1 MKTSINKGREGL
13 FVCLLFFFY
22 FIFLPI
28 STIDALMYIFFNVNL
43 FLEKIYKSPYVYI
56 LIFLDNIS
64 EY

>member
-13 FVCLLFFFY
+13 FVCLLFFF
-22 FIFLPI
+22 ILFLPI

>member
-13 FVCLLFFFY
+13 FVCLLFFFI
-22 FIFLPI
+22 FFLPI

-43 FLEKIYKSPYVYI
+43 FLEKIYKRPYVYI